1 MNQNDIS
8 LKRLSV
14 INLRRHPFRSA
25 GLIVMT
31 ALLAFLAF
39 GGSILSLSLDRGLE
53 SVSTRLGADIMV
65 VPIGYDKEAEGVLLR
80 GEPSYFYFDKSV
92 ETQLSE
98 VEGVDKVTS
107 QFFLTS
113 SNQDCCAIPVQFI
126 GFDPDTDFAVQP
138 WIKESY
144 SGDLGE
150 NSIIIGNDILYDGS
164 GIMKF
169 FGKEY
174 KVAAVLDK
182 TGTGFDTD
190 IYANIETVKDLFE
203 AAKDKGFRFTDDIN
217 FESSVSSVLI
227 KISDG
232 YDIDTVVHNIRMN
245 VDGVQIIKGKTIT
258 SDISDN
264 LSGFRLVLIL
274 LLLVIGIFSVI
285 VLIMTFSL
293 SVNERRREFG
303 ILRSI
308 GATKGMVV
316 SVVINEALIIGAA
329 GGILGILLAATVLF
343 PFNTYIS
350 NSIKLP
356 YLLPDGAV
364 IFALGLLTVIL
375 SLIIPPLTAAYSAVK
390 ISRAETYLTMRD
402 ND

>member
-1 MNQNDIS
+1 
-8 LKRLSV
+8 
-14 INLRRHPFRSA
+14 
-25 GLIVMT
+25 
-31 ALLAFLAF
+31 
-39 GGSILSLSLDRGLE
+39 
-53 SVSTRLGADIMV
+53 MV
-65 VPIGYDKEAEGVLLR
+65 VPSGYDKEAEGVLLS

>member
-8 LKRLSV
+8 LSRLAL
-14 INLRRHPFRSA
+14 INLKRHPFRSA

-31 ALLAFLAF
+31 AVLAFLVF
-39 GGSILSLSLDRGLE
+39 GGSVLSLSLDSGLKNI
-53 SVSTRLGADIMV
+53 STRLGADLMV
-65 VPIGYDKEAEGVLLR
+65 VPIGYDQEAEGILLR

-92 ETQLSE
+92 ETQLSK

-113 SNQDCCAIPVQFI
+113 SNQDCCAVPVQFI

-138 WIKESY
+138 WIRESY
-144 SGDLGE
+144 SGDSGE
-150 NSIIIGNDILYDGS
+150 NAIIIGNDILYDGS
-164 GIMKF
+164 GSMKF

-190 IYANIETVKDLFE
+190 IYANIATVKDLFE
-203 AAKDKGFRFTDDIN
+203 AAKEQGFRFTDDIN
-217 FESSVSSVLI
+217 FENSVSSVLI
-227 KISDG
+227 KIGDG

-245 VDGVQIIKGKTIT
+245 VDGIQIIKGKTIT
-258 SDISDN
+258 SDISDD
-264 LSGFRLVLIL
+264 LSGFRIVLIL

-285 VLIMTFSL
+285 VLMMTFSL

-308 GATKGMVV
+308 GATKKMIV
-316 SVVINEALIIGAA
+316 SVVINEAMIIGAV
-329 GGILGILLAATVLF
+329 GGILGILLAATILF

-350 NSIKLP
+350 NTINLP
-356 YLLPDGAV
+356 YLLPSGTA
-364 IFALGLLTVIL
+364 IIALCLLTVIL
-375 SLIIPPLTAAYSAVK
+375 SSLIPPLTAAYSAIK
-390 ISRAETYLTMRD
+390 ISKAETYLTMRD
-402 ND
+402 SD

>member
-8 LKRLSV
+8 IKRLSV

-31 ALLAFLAF
+31 AVLAFLAF

-80 GEPSYFYFDKSV
+80 GEPSCFYFDKSV
-92 ETQLSE
+92 EKQLSE

-113 SNQDCCAIPVQFI
+113 SNQDCCAISVQFI
-126 GFDPDTDFAVQP
+126 GFDPGTDFAVQP

-144 SGDLGE
+144 SGNLGE

-164 GIMKF
+164 GTMKF

-182 TGTGFDTD
+182 TGTGFDSD
-190 IYANIETVKDLFE
+190 IYADIATVKNLFE
-203 AAKDKGFRFTDDIN
+203 SAKEKGFRFTDDIN
-217 FESSVSSVLI
+217 FENSVSSILI

-258 SDISDN
+258 SDISDD
-264 LSGFRLVLIL
+264 LSGFRIVLIF
-274 LLLVIGIFSVI
+274 LLLVIGVFSVI
-285 VLIMTFSL
+285 VLVMTFSL
-293 SVNERRREFG
+293 SINERRREFG

-316 SVVINEALIIGAA
+316 SVVIDEALIIGAA

-356 YLLPDGAV
+356 YLLPGSAV

-375 SLIIPPLTAAYSAVK
+375 SLIIPPLTAACSAVK
-390 ISRAETYLTMRD
+390 ISRSETYLTMRD